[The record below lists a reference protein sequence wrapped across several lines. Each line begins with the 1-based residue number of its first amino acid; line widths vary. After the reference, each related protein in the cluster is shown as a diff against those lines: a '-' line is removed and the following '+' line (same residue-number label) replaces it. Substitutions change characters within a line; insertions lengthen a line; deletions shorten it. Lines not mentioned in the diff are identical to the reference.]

1 MSMHFSLLFVNIY
14 VDFFTDNATI
24 LYIIIVEVTEILEY
38 KIDII
43 EELEKI
49 GVNTTKARETGIF
62 GQSTMKKFKNK
73 DTSISLDNL
82 NRLCAI
88 LEMQPRDII
97 KYIETDND
105 RENYISKIS
114 DNSIDFH

>member
-1 MSMHFSLLFVNIY
+1 MSMRFSLLFVNIY

-24 LYIIIVEVTEILEY
+24 LYIIIVEVTEMLEY

-49 GVNTTKARETGIF
+49 GVNTTKTRETGIF